1 MIRLVIM
8 IVGCLAL
15 TGCGVT
21 QTAELSKF
29 TTDINV
35 VRTYRAD
42 LFERYMKGEVV
53 IDDVYLDNTAAIPFY
68 GVDYLVGKFEPS
80 DGVK

>member
-1 MIRLVIM
+1 MVRLVIM
-8 IVGCLAL
+8 IIGCLTL
-15 TGCGVT
+15 SGCAVSQKT
-21 QTAELSKF
+21 ELSKF

-53 IDDVYLDNTAAIPFY
+53 IDDVYLDKTADIPFY
-68 GVDYLVGKFEPS
+68 GVDYHVVKFEPAT
-80 DGVK
+80 GVR